1 VAIVAV
7 DRQGNHDAPGGR
19 EALVLSE
26 PFRQRGVADQSEG
39 NSDNRRPED
48 TACDT
53 LQHFR
58 EGDQR
63 EAGPKAEDQGTHG
76 DGNYAA
82 SNQQSFRSR
91 GVYELPA
98 GHLTYQTGDAAYA
111 KDKPDV
117 LRSPLSGR

>member
-48 TACDT
+48 TACDP

-63 EAGPKAEDQGTHG
+63 EAGPKAEDQGAQG
-76 DGNYAA
+76 DGQNTGRD
-82 SNQQSFRSR
+82 QQSFRSHR
-91 GVYELPA
+91 IQKLA
-98 GHLTYQTGDAAYA
+98 ARHLTNQTGDATYA
-111 KDKPDV
+111 EDKPDV
-117 LRSPLSGR
+117 PGSPLLGR